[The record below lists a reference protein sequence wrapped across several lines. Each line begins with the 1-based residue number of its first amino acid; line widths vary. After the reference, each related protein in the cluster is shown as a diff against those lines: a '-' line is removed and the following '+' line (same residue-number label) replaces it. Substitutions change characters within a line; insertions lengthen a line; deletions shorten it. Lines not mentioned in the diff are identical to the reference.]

1 MYPFQL
7 YLKEANNSK
16 TKASTSK
23 TVKPASRKS
32 LDGKDFRQ
40 EGKKG
45 EKKGSEIISEAA
57 GLL

>member
-1 MYPFQL
+1 M
-7 YLKEANNSK
+7 NNSK